1 MKQKFIRDHRSFITK
16 ILHKMIYVH
25 IFRFTML
32 QVTML
37 LQEIIDT
44 IKS

>member
-1 MKQKFIRDHRSFITK
+1 MKQKFIRDHRSFVTK
-16 ILHKMIYVH
+16 ILNTMIYVH